1 MVKKKELIVYSEHH
15 NTVYCEHLIRFG
27 FGPVVSKLDFGIVND
42 MDPGNE
48 QVIIQTTMIIPT
60 PNLIDVIPLLHE
72 QSKNP
77 ETRVEIISKLNEI
90 ISKLKEEEKEDE

>member
-1 MVKKKELIVYSEHH
+1 MAKKKELIVYSEHH
-15 NTVYCEHLIRFG
+15 KTVYCEHLIRFG

-42 MDPGNE
+42 METGNE
-48 QVIIQTTMIIPT
+48 HVAIQTTIVIPT

-77 ETRVEIISKLNEI
+77 ETRTEIISKLNEI
-90 ISKLKEEEKEDE
+90 ISKLKEEDE